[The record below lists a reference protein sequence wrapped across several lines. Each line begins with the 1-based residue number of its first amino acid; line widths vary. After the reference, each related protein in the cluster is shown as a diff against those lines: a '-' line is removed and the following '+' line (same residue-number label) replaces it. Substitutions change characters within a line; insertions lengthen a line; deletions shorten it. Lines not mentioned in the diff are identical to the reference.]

1 MSASSQSPK
10 GDGAPQTIS
19 MRKLS
24 VLLRYAPARGRK
36 GFYSVLI
43 SVLMTG
49 FLFYSLMGNNFK
61 AILEEFG
68 EEAFSALLSFSTTMF
83 SVMFLLG
90 VSFYLSNSFVLE
102 GEIEFLLTL
111 PIERSTI
118 VIYQLLI
125 SLFYQSF
132 ILIMMILNFFMYSL
146 LMNNWMPFVTGVF
159 HTVFLLLGGAI
170 LSVLFGRLL
179 RTSLSRK
186 LYSLIQLLAVFLF
199 LILVN
204 LPDFSVSFGRWFISN
219 WNVFAYA
226 VFSRENPIF
235 LLYEI
240 LICLGTFLVF
250 RVISTTV
257 MFEPVLRKER
267 MPVEKPTRFPGKGFF
282 KKDLITLLR
291 EERSL
296 YLLLYPIG
304 FGVLMTFVGSPDFGL
319 IFAIGIAALYNA
331 TMSAMLWRKEMEVWP
346 LPKVLPVKTSEVM
359 ISKILV
365 SSLLN
370 SAVVSAFVIFLAIYQ
385 KQVFYIFFAP
395 AGLSLFLFIS
405 ALGLLLSK
413 WEKTGSLTN
422 PAKVFS
428 GPEILLLQLVAIGVV
443 GVLGYALSTG
453 SHLMFFS
460 ILLATVVG
468 SVFGFIWAF
477 KRIVFRAER
486 LEE

>member
-1 MSASSQSPK
+1 
-10 GDGAPQTIS
+10 
-19 MRKLS
+19 MREL
-24 VLLRYAPARGRK
+24 
-36 GFYSVLI
+36 F
-43 SVLMTG
+43 VLMKYANPQGKKGLYAVLFTALMMG
-49 FLFYSLMGNNFK
+49 VLFYSLMGKTF
-61 AILEEFG
+61 EELLNRFG
-68 EEAFSALLSFSTTMF
+68 EEVFVASLTFSTTLF
-83 SVMFLLG
+83 SMMFLLG
-90 VSFYLSNSFVLE
+90 ISFYLSHSLVLE
-102 GEIEFLLTL
+102 EEIEFLLTL
-111 PIERSTI
+111 PIRRSTV
-118 VIYQLLI
+118 VIYQMLM
-125 SLFYQSF
+125 SLFYQAF
-132 ILIMMILNFFMYSL
+132 VLITMFLNL
-146 LMNNWMPFVTGVF
+146 LMLSFLTRDPVPVLSGILHLFF
-159 HTVFLLLGGAI
+159 LVFLGSA
-170 LSVLFGRLL
+170 LSIAFGRVLN
-179 RTSLSRK
+179 RSAARRLS
-186 LYSLIQLLAVFLF
+186 SVVQLLAVFGFLVIVNVPDFATVAGRFIVSKWNILAYPVLSHVRSIF
-199 LILVN
+199 LIHEALLVV
-204 LPDFSVSFGRWFISN
+204 LSFLAFYLVSQK
-219 WNVFAYA
+219 AA
-226 VFSRENPIF
+226 
-235 LLYEI
+235 
-240 LICLGTFLVF
+240 
-250 RVISTTV
+250 
-257 MFEPVLRKER
+257 FEPVAYGKREEQGK
-267 MPVEKPTRFPGKGFF
+267 KRFPGKGFF

-370 SAVVSAFVIFLAIYQ
+370 SAVVSAFVIFLAVYQ
-385 KQVFYIFFAP
+385 KRVFYIFFVP
-395 AGLSLFLFIS
+395 ASLSLFLLVS

-453 SHLMFFS
+453 SHLMFFL

>member
-1 MSASSQSPK
+1 
-10 GDGAPQTIS
+10 

-36 GFYSVLI
+36 GLYSVLI

-68 EEAFSALLSFSTTMF
+68 EEAFSASLSFSTTMF

-125 SLFYQSF
+125 SLFYQFF
-132 ILIMMILNFFMYSL
+132 ILIMMVLNFLMYSL

-250 RVISTTV
+250 RVISRTV

-267 MPVEKPTRFPGKGFF
+267 MPAEKPTRFPGKGFF

-319 IFAIGIAALYNA
+319 IFA
-331 TMSAMLWRKEMEVWP
+331 
-346 LPKVLPVKTSEVM
+346 
-359 ISKILV
+359 
-365 SSLLN
+365 
-370 SAVVSAFVIFLAIYQ
+370 
-385 KQVFYIFFAP
+385 
-395 AGLSLFLFIS
+395 
-405 ALGLLLSK
+405 
-413 WEKTGSLTN
+413 
-422 PAKVFS
+422 
-428 GPEILLLQLVAIGVV
+428 
-443 GVLGYALSTG
+443 
-453 SHLMFFS
+453 
-460 ILLATVVG
+460 
-468 SVFGFIWAF
+468 
-477 KRIVFRAER
+477 
-486 LEE
+486 